1 MMDGAKQELKVALN
15 TDKEGEVA
23 LVQDKDEFKKDLP
36 YTGYTLYAA
45 SELDTKLKHIQV
57 QESLHLQHY
66 SGRRLLTM
74 KLSKNIQNMYGMM
87 VKYRKKQ
94 LVQKKVQSYILV

>member
-1 MMDGAKQELKVALN
+1 MNSRKTFLILATHYMQLQNLI
-15 TDKEGEVA
+15 
-23 LVQDKDEFKKDLP
+23 L
-36 YTGYTLYAA
+36 
-45 SELDTKLKHIQV
+45 KLKHIQV

-94 LVQKKVQSYILV
+94 LVQKKVQSYILVKYVEILRQK